1 MPRIPPLALVVGCAV
16 LMAAVDRF
24 VPFEIDFPG
33 RLALA
38 VLLAAGALVF
48 AALAALTFRRA
59 GTTVDPRDPAR
70 ASALVTGGPFRLSR
84 NPMYVAF
91 AAALLALA
99 LALGNP
105 LALAF
110 VVLFIAWMD
119 RVQIPAEEKALRA
132 NFGAA
137 FEEYARGT
145 RRWL

>member
-1 MPRIPPLALVVGCAV
+1 MPRIPPLALVVVCAV

-38 VLLAAGALVF
+38 VLLATGALVF

-59 GTTVDPRDPAR
+59 STTVDPRDPAR